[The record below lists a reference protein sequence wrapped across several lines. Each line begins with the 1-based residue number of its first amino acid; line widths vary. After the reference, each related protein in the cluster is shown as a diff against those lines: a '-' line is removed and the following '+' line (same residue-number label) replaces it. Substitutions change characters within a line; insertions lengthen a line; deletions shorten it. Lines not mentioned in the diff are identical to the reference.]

1 MADKTQI
8 ECETR
13 LDSARQVRTYLLN
26 EEYGKAISI
35 YRGVINSQD
44 GNGDPD
50 IHELIGNA
58 YVRMDKLEAAVQE
71 YLYAINLYA
80 DRGLF
85 ENGVAVCKKIMRISP
100 YNETV
105 YFNLA
110 WLYAKLGLLEE
121 AMNSLITYLKLSKD
135 RKELQKEPQKYRK
148 MMDLFTDDE
157 SLKSKLNEV
166 FGFNPDGF
174 AQYVEGYN
182 KVKKLLIEGYSIDE
196 IKEATGFDNE
206 LIKKYQEIAN
216 NHLIGEV

>member
-1 MADKTQI
+1 MADKTQV
-8 ECETR
+8 ECE
-13 LDSARQVRTYLLN
+13 VRTYLLN
-26 EEYGKAISI
+26 EEYERVIPI
-35 YRGVINSQD
+35 YRGGINSQD
-44 GNGDPD
+44 SNGDPD

-100 YNETV
+100 YNEEV

-110 WLYAKLGLLEE
+110 WLYAKLGLLNELTD
-121 AMNSLITYLKLSKD
+121 SLIIYLRLSKD
-135 RKELQKEPQKYRK
+135 KKELQNEPQKYRSI
-148 MMDLFTDDE
+148 MNLIINDE
-157 SLKSKLNEV
+157 SLKPKLNEV

-174 AQYVEGYN
+174 TQYIEGYN
-182 KVKKLLIEGYSIDE
+182 KVKELLIEGYSIID
-196 IKEATGFDNE
+196 IKEVTGFDDE

-216 NHLIGEV
+216 SHLTMEVESEAR